1 MPIRAESEC
10 VVLLMKV
17 MKVINN
23 DSDMGCSSMELFE
36 QGLVRIRR
44 QNLTFTSK
52 FGHPSLAYRP

>member
-23 DSDMGCSSMELFE
+23 GSDMGC
-36 QGLVRIRR
+36 GALVVRR
-44 QNLTFTSK
+44 QNLTFTSN
-52 FGHPSLAYRP
+52 FRHPSLAYRP